1 MSHHLRKRAPE
12 GFELIEDEL
21 DRFDMEMREAERD
34 PHDGKRKVE
43 ALWPIHKIHYQKS
56 RYVYEMYY
64 KRKLISKKVYDY
76 CIKNKIIDA
85 ALVAK
90 WKKSGYETLC
100 SLTAIQTRDTTH
112 GTTNLCRVPLS
123 KRRADAVRPS
133 QTTGCISCCSGDGGP
148 IWWDGQLEADERASE
163 GAGKRAA
170 DDDADD
176 AEQAAIDERAKR
188 LRGDASSFLPPP
200 GAP

>member
-1 MSHHLRKRAPE
+1 MSHHLRKKTPE

-34 PHDGKRKVE
+34 PHDGKRMVE

-56 RYVYEMYY
+56 RYVFDMFY
-64 KRKLISKKVYDY
+64 KKKLIDKKVYDF
-76 CIKNKIIDA
+76 CIKYKIIDA

-90 WKKSGYETLC
+90 WKKQGYETLC

-112 GTTNLCRVPLS
+112 GTTNMCRVPLS
-123 KRRADAVRPS
+123 KRRVDGIRPS

-148 IWWDGQLEADERASE
+148 IWWDGQQEAEEKVAESKGKRPAEDDEEASE
-163 GAGKRAA
+163 AA
-170 DDDADD
+170 AVED
-176 AEQAAIDERAKR
+176 RAKR
-188 LRGDASSFLPPP
+188 LRGEGSSFLPPP
-200 GAP
+200 GGV

>member
-12 GFELIEDEL
+12 GFELLEDEL

-34 PHDGKRKVE
+34 PHDDKRKVE

-64 KRKLISKKVYDY
+64 KKKLISKKVYDY
-76 CIKNKIIDA
+76 CIKNKIVDA
-85 ALVAK
+85 ALIAK
-90 WKKSGYETLC
+90 WKKQGYETLC
-100 SLTAIQTRDTTH
+100 SLTAIQTRDTSH

-123 KRRADAVRPS
+123 KRREDAIRPS

-148 IWWDGQLEADERASE
+148 IWWDGQADAQERLAEA
-163 GAGKRAA
+163 GGKRAA
-170 DDDADD
+170 EDDADA
-176 AEQAAIDERAKR
+176 AEQAEIEERAKR
-188 LRGDASSFLPPP
+188 LRGEGSSFL
-200 GAP
+200 